1 MKRFFLIITLLL
13 MVTAAWGQEPQTLA
27 RQADE
32 LYRHGEYDSALALY
46 QSALDMGYTSA
57 ELHYNMGNTHYRLEH
72 LGQAILHYERALRL
86 KPSMKEAKENLALA
100 NSKTQD
106 RIVELP
112 RLFLVNWYHALCTHL
127 TPKTWRVI
135 WLVLFALLAAAV
147 ATFMLSRELPLR
159 KATFSLAIAA
169 GVLLLLSTVLLISST
184 RHYNAHAEA
193 IVIDEAIAVRNS
205 PEQQS
210 LEKLILHEGT
220 KVTVSESLAGWEKIT
235 LADGTTGWC
244 ESHNIERI

>member
-1 MKRFFLIITLLL
+1 MKRFFLIISLLL
-13 MVTAAWGQEPQTLA
+13 MVSVVWGQEPQTLA
-27 RQADE
+27 QQGDE
-32 LYRHGEYDSALALY
+32 LYRHGQYDSALALY
-46 QSALDMGYTSA
+46 NEALAAGYTSA
-57 ELHYNMGNTHYRLEH
+57 ELHYNVGNTYYRLEQ
-72 LGQAILHYERALRL
+72 LGPAILHYERALRL

-112 RLFLVNWYHALCTHL
+112 RLFLVNWYYALCTHI

-147 ATFMLSRELPLR
+147 ATFMISRELPLR

-169 GVLLLLSTVLLISST
+169 GVLLLLATVLLVSST

-193 IVIDEAIAVRNS
+193 IVMEEAIAVRNS

-210 LEKLILHEGT
+210 LEKLILHEGA
-220 KVTVSESLAGWEKIT
+220 KVTVTESLAGWEKIT

>member
-1 MKRFFLIITLLL
+1 MKRFFLIISLL
-13 MVTAAWGQEPQTLA
+13 MMVSVVWGQEPQTLA
-27 RQADE
+27 QQGDE
-32 LYRHGEYDSALALY
+32 LYRHGQYDSALALY
-46 QSALDMGYTSA
+46 NEALAAGYTSA
-57 ELHYNMGNTHYRLEH
+57 ELHYNVGNTYYRLEQ
-72 LGQAILHYERALRL
+72 LGPAVLYYERALRL

-112 RLFLVNWYHALCTHL
+112 RLFLVNWYYALCTHI

-169 GVLLLLSTVLLISST
+169 GVLLLLATVLLVSST

-193 IVIDEAIAVRNS
+193 IVMEEAIAVRNS

-220 KVTVSESLAGWEKIT
+220 KVTVTESLAGWEKIT

>member
-1 MKRFFLIITLLL
+1 MKRFFLIISLLL
-13 MVTAAWGQEPQTLA
+13 MVSVVWGQEPQTLA
-27 RQADE
+27 QQGDE
-32 LYRHGEYDSALALY
+32 LYRHGQYDSALALY
-46 QSALDMGYTSA
+46 NEALAAGYTSA
-57 ELHYNMGNTHYRLEH
+57 ELHYNVGNTYYRLEQ
-72 LGQAILHYERALRL
+72 LGPAILHYERALRL

-112 RLFLVNWYHALCTHL
+112 RLFLVNWYYALCTHI

-169 GVLLLLSTVLLISST
+169 GVLLLLATVLLVSST

-193 IVIDEAIAVRNS
+193 IVMEEAIAVRNS

-210 LEKLILHEGT
+210 LEKLILHEGA
-220 KVTVSESLAGWEKIT
+220 KVAVTESLAGWEKIT

>member
-1 MKRFFLIITLLL
+1 
-13 MVTAAWGQEPQTLA
+13 MVSVVWGQEPQTLA

-46 QSALDMGYTSA
+46 NEALAAGYTSA
-57 ELHYNMGNTHYRLEH
+57 ELHYNVGNTYYRLEQ
-72 LGQAILHYERALRL
+72 LGPAILHYERALRL

-112 RLFLVNWYHALCTHL
+112 RLFLVNWYYALCTHI

-169 GVLLLLSTVLLISST
+169 GMLLLLATVLLVSST

-193 IVIDEAIAVRNS
+193 IVMEEAIAVRNS

-210 LEKLILHEGT
+210 LEKLILHEGA
-220 KVTVSESLAGWEKIT
+220 KVAVTESLAGWEKIT

>member
-1 MKRFFLIITLLL
+1 MKRFFLIISLLL
-13 MVTAAWGQEPQTLA
+13 MVSVVWGQEPQTLA
-27 RQADE
+27 QQGDE
-32 LYRHGEYDSALALY
+32 LYRHGQYDSALALY
-46 QSALDMGYTSA
+46 NEALAAGYTSA
-57 ELHYNMGNTHYRLEH
+57 ELHYNVGNTYYRLEQ
-72 LGQAILHYERALRL
+72 LGPAILHYERALRL

-112 RLFLVNWYHALCTHL
+112 RLFLVNWYYALCTHI

-169 GVLLLLSTVLLISST
+169 GVLLLLSTVLLVSST

-193 IVIDEAIAVRNS
+193 IVMEEAIAVRNS

-210 LEKLILHEGT
+210 LEKLILHEGA
-220 KVTVSESLAGWEKIT
+220 KVAVTESLAGWEKIT
-235 LADGTTGWC
+235 LVDGTTGWC

>member
-1 MKRFFLIITLLL
+1 
-13 MVTAAWGQEPQTLA
+13 MVSVVWGQEPQTLA
-27 RQADE
+27 QQGDE
-32 LYRHGEYDSALALY
+32 LYRHGEYDSALTLYNEAL
-46 QSALDMGYTSA
+46 AAGYTSA
-57 ELHYNMGNTHYRLEH
+57 ELHYNVGNTYYRLEQ
-72 LGQAILHYERALRL
+72 LGPAILHYERALRL

-112 RLFLVNWYHALCTHL
+112 RLFLVNWYYALCTHI

-169 GVLLLLSTVLLISST
+169 GVLLLLATVLLVSST

-193 IVIDEAIAVRNS
+193 IVMEEAIAVRNS

-220 KVTVSESLAGWEKIT
+220 KVAVTESLAGWEKIT

>member
-1 MKRFFLIITLLL
+1 MKRFFLIMSLLL
-13 MVTAAWGQEPQTLA
+13 MVSNAWGQEPQTLA

-32 LYRHGEYDSALALY
+32 LYRHGQYDSALTLYDSALAT
-46 QSALDMGYTSA
+46 GYTSA
-57 ELHYNMGNTHYRLEH
+57 DLHYNLGNTHYRLEH
-72 LGQAILHYERALRL
+72 IGQAILNYERALRI
-86 KPSMKEAKENLALA
+86 KPGMRDAKENLALA

-106 RIVELP
+106 RITELP
-112 RLFLVNWYHALCTHL
+112 RLFLVNWYHSLCTHL

-147 ATFMLSRELPLR
+147 ATFMLARELPLR

-169 GVLLLLSTVLLISST
+169 GVLLLLATALLISST

-210 LEKLILHEGT
+210 LEKLILHEGA
-220 KVTVSESLAGWEKIT
+220 KVTVTESLAGWEKIT